1 MTRYN
6 ALTVRIMS
14 SWKIL
19 AGLSL
24 GVAALLTFRFNRQL
38 RKQNHDLEDKLR
50 TQSEQLQV
58 RVPNPK
64 PCPIFTFEFD
74 VFASEQINK
83 NTNETMKTMSFQL
96 SCAIDRNNSEFCRL
110 NSSGDDHPC

>member
-24 GVAALLTFRFNRQL
+24 GVVALVTFRFNRQL
-38 RKQNHDLEDKLR
+38 RTQNHDLEDKLR

-58 RVPNPK
+58 RVPN
-64 PCPIFTFEFD
+64 PIFTFEFD